1 MFKALVKKQWLELT
15 APLRRSSA
23 TGRSRTGWKAAAF
36 GVLMACLFGLV
47 MVSVGVLDALLCP
60 TLTEAGLDWLYFVL
74 SAAPALLVGVI
85 GGGMVAYSS
94 LYAARDNEML
104 LSLPIPPEMI
114 LTVRMGYVWA
124 LGTSY
129 LALLLVPAYGVYFVL
144 GARPV
149 GAALAM
155 VPVMCLLGCLVLAVS
170 CLVGWAAALLGGQIT
185 RYKAVLNAF
194 YAVVVLVLAFG
205 ANFAVRQGLV
215 WMLQNLDAVSR
226 SVRTDARVVYLL
238 GQAAAGDL
246 PALGLLAL
254 AGLGALGVSWGIL
267 RWNYLGMM
275 TARRGGARAV
285 YREKPVRVRSVRAA
299 LLSREARRLAGCTSY
314 MVNGTLACFML
325 PAAAV
330 VMVWKAEELRALLAL
345 WPGAG
350 GDGAAAGCAAVCAVV
365 SMNLIT
371 PPSVS
376 LEGKTLWLLQ
386 SLPVTP
392 WQALRAKLDLHL
404 VLTLPPAL
412 LAAGCAGWVLDCGP
426 LLTVLLMGVVWLY
439 TLWTGVLGLAL
450 GVKMPNLHWTN
461 ETAAVKNGAA
471 PVLTLLGGWVILGLL
486 GGMWWLTR
494 GMLGPAG
501 SLAACGGAVA
511 LGCGVLLWWLRRRGS
526 AIFAQL

>member
-170 CLVGWAAALLGGQIT
+170 CLVGWAAALLGGRIT

-254 AGLGALGVSWGIL
+254 AGLGARGVSWGIL

-325 PAAAV
+325 PDWPSRNAKRHFRLASPKPCPNQVRLIRLARHWAQTKKEAAT
-330 VMVWKAEELRALLAL
+330 RADFLVKQMQNSQNAYSYLYSAQL
-345 WPGAG
+345 FM
-350 GDGAAAGCAAVCAVV
+350 
-365 SMNLIT
+365 SM
-371 PPSVS
+371 SS
-376 LEGKTLWLLQ
+376 
-386 SLPVTP
+386 S
-392 WQALRAKLDLHL
+392 
-404 VLTLPPAL
+404 
-412 LAAGCAGWVLDCGP
+412 
-426 LLTVLLMGVVWLY
+426 
-439 TLWTGVLGLAL
+439 
-450 GVKMPNLHWTN
+450 
-461 ETAAVKNGAA
+461 
-471 PVLTLLGGWVILGLL
+471 
-486 GGMWWLTR
+486 LTR
-494 GMLGPAG
+494 QKAWMKA
-501 SLAACGGAVA
+501 LARR
-511 LGCGVLLWWLRRRGS
+511 LLVMSGTLRSIAARR
-526 AIFAQL
+526 IL